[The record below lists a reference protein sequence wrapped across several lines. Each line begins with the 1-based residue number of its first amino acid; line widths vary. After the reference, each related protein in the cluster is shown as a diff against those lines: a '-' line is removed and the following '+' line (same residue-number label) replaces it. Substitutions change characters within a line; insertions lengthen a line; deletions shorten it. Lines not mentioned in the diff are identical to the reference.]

1 MYITAIPNR
10 KSRPC
15 ILLRES
21 IRHGKKVTKRTLANL
36 TDWPSHLV
44 AGLRALLAGGQVREE
59 KLEDDFEVVRT
70 LPHGH
75 VAAVLGTLRQIG
87 LEKLLGR
94 RRTPERDLVVAL
106 VVARILQ
113 PASKLATARQ
123 LAAETATTSL
133 AEELGRRQIR
143 ERELYRALDW
153 LLQRQAR
160 IEAGLAK
167 RHLQDGTII
176 LYDVSASYYTGTHCV
191 LAQYGHPRDG
201 HPRFPQIVYG
211 LLCNAAGCPVA
222 VEVFAGNVADPK
234 TLASQIDKATTRFGL
249 KRLVVVGDRGLIT
262 NARIDRDLRPVP
274 GLDWITALRAP
285 AIQEL
290 AAEKLVQMSLFDTQ
304 DLAEITAPKY
314 PGERLVVCRN
324 PLLAEERARKRE
336 ELLAATEKEL
346 QKLVAATRRSHRP
359 LRGEANIGLRVGKVI
374 GRYKM
379 AKHFVVDIHPRTFTY
394 TRRTEQI
401 AAEAALDGFYVIRT
415 SVGATTLSAAAVVH
429 AYKELAK
436 VERAFRS
443 LKTIDLRI
451 RPIFHRLEKRVR
463 AHVFL
468 CHLAYYVE
476 FHMRQRLAPC
486 LFDDDDREEA
496 AALRKSIVAPAQR
509 STRAKHK
516 DCTQRTPDDQPV
528 HSFRTLLSDLAT
540 IARNWLRPN
549 LPEAPTFTK
558 TTLPNTYQARIFA
571 LLGLRL

>member
-1 MYITAIPNR
+1 MYIAAIPNR

-15 ILLRES
+15 LLLRES
-21 IRHGKKVTKRTLANL
+21 IRRGKKVTKRTLANL
-36 TDWPSHLV
+36 TDWPPHLV
-44 AGLRALLAGGQVREE
+44 AGLRALLAGGQVRGES
-59 KLEDDFEVVRT
+59 LADDFEVVRT

-75 VAAVLGTLRQIG
+75 VAAVLGTLRLIG
-87 LEKLLGR
+87 LERLLSR
-94 RRTPERDLVVAL
+94 RRTPERDLVVAMI
-106 VVARILQ
+106 VSRVLQ

-123 LAAETATTSL
+123 LEAETATTSL
-133 AEELGRRQIR
+133 AEELGLRKISARK
-143 ERELYRALDW
+143 LYRALDW
-153 LLQRQAR
+153 LLQRQDR

-201 HPRFPQIVYG
+201 HPGFPQIVYG

-234 TLASQIDKATTRFGL
+234 TLASQIGKATTRFGL

-262 NARIDRDLRPVP
+262 SARIDSDLRPVP
-274 GLDWITALRAP
+274 GIDWITALRAP

-304 DLAEITAPKY
+304 DLAEITSPKY

-346 QKLVAATRRSHRP
+346 QKLVAATRRPHRP
-359 LRGEANIGLRVGKVI
+359 LRGKANIGLRVGKVI

-379 AKHFVVDIHPRTFTY
+379 AKHFVVDIQTRAFTY

-451 RPIFHRLEKRVR
+451 RPIFHWLEKRVR
-463 AHVFL
+463 AHIFL

-496 AALRKSIVAPAQR
+496 AARRKSIVAPAQR

-558 TTLPNTYQARIFA
+558 TTLPTTHQARIFA